1 MDAKRKLQE
10 IAAKDLG
17 GSPDQYD
24 VANGRVFRKGNPGGG
39 MTFAKAAERA
49 IALGGK
55 YDGHEMPSSIHDMTK
70 AAVTG
75 LAGQGLIGVAKD
87 EIPRDGTTYA
97 ATYTVDGQFGAGAN
111 ATKGRE
117 ALKKMVDALK
127 EQETAAKAK
136 GEARPPMYHME
147 ANSWIEF
154 IDKDHARYHS
164 YYLTVVAGSGA
175 NTPPRIAAAGCSV
188 NHLERVN
195 GKWLIKLRD
204 VAPQN

>member
-1 MDAKRKLQE
+1 MFFAVILASSTVLAQDNSARE
-10 IAAKDLG
+10 AKD
-17 GSPDQYD
+17 
-24 VANGRVFRKGNPGGG
+24 R
-39 MTFAKAAERA
+39 AEIEELMWRYTRA
-49 IALGGK
+49 L
-55 YDGHEMPSSIHDMTK
+55 D
-70 AAVTG
+70 TG
-75 LAGQGLIGVAKD
+75 
-87 EIPRDGTTYA
+87 DGTTYA

-127 EQETAAKAK
+127 EQEAAAKAK
-136 GEARPPMYHME
+136 GETRPPMYHME

-154 IDKDHARYHS
+154 IDKDHARYHA

-175 NTPPRIAAAGCSV
+175 NTPPRIAAAGRSV

>member
-1 MDAKRKLQE
+1 MNKFRIGVLVAGVCALVFASSTLFGQDSTARE
-10 IAAKDLG
+10 AKD
-17 GSPDQYD
+17 
-24 VANGRVFRKGNPGGG
+24 R
-39 MTFAKAAERA
+39 AEIEELMWRYTRA
-49 IALGGK
+49 L
-55 YDGHEMPSSIHDMTK
+55 D
-70 AAVTG
+70 TG
-75 LAGQGLIGVAKD
+75 
-87 EIPRDGTTYA
+87 DGTGYA

-127 EQETAAKAK
+127 EQEAAAKAK
-136 GEARPPMYHME
+136 GETRAPLYHME

-154 IDKDHARYHS
+154 IDKDHARYHA
-164 YYLTVVAGSGA
+164 YYLTVSGA
-175 NTPPRIAAAGCSV
+175 AGANAPPRIAAAGRSV